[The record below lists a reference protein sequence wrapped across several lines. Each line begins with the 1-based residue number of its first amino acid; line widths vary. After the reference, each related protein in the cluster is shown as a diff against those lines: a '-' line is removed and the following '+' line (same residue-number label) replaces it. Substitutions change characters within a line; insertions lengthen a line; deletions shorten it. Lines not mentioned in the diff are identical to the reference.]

1 MREPPLER
9 IARGLAVAFI
19 ILWSGG
25 PVALMVLSSFK
36 PTPEIFTF
44 PPSLV
49 FTPTLEH
56 YQTLIEKWPDFFG
69 TLVNSAVI
77 AVLATLLT
85 VAASVPAGYVYSRYR
100 SSAIGASA
108 LFMLAIRLLPPIVII
123 LPLFPATSV
132 LGLNDT
138 YAILVMLYATFFVS
152 LGSMV
157 LKTYIDGI
165 PDELDDAASI
175 DGASKFQIL
184 LRLIIPL
191 AAPGMVAAAVFVFV
205 FAWNE
210 YLFAFVF
217 TTTDAKTAPIV
228 IAEMMGSLTGVDW
241 GLLFAAATIQL
252 VPVTVFVIAF
262 QRFLV
267 AGLTAGAV
275 KG

>member
-1 MREPPLER
+1 
-9 IARGLAVAFI
+9 
-19 ILWSGG
+19 
-25 PVALMVLSSFK
+25 
-36 PTPEIFTF
+36 
-44 PPSLV
+44 
-49 FTPTLEH
+49 
-56 YQTLIEKWPDFFG
+56 
-69 TLVNSAVI
+69 VI

-85 VAASVPAGYVYSRYR
+85 VTASVLAGYVYSRYR

-165 PDELDDAASI
+165 PEELDDAACI
-175 DGASKFQIL
+175 DGASEVQIL
-184 LRLIIPL
+184 LRLIVPL

-205 FAWNE
+205 YAWNE

-217 TTTDAKTAPIV
+217 HHVLWIVDAYCYATNRVDINRGFDGFIPGVFKSG
-228 IAEMMGSLTGVDW
+228 ESHLLFRGSLTGW
-241 GLLFAAATIQL
+241 Y
-252 VPVTVFVIAF
+252 
-262 QRFLV
+262 
-267 AGLTAGAV
+267 
-275 KG
+275 